1 MPRNRND
8 RKQANEMIEK
18 AYHDRDGQIWIDGEF
33 VDWRES
39 KVHVLTHSLHYGSA
53 VFEGNRAYEGQV
65 FRLEDH
71 TQRLIN
77 SAKYMGYE
85 IPFSSDQIN
94 AACKET
100 LAKSGLGD
108 AYMRPFAWRGSDM
121 MGVASKNN
129 KIHLGVACWH
139 WGSYFEDKMKGIR
152 MCIAD
157 WKRPAPDTIPCKSK
171 GAGLYMICT
180 LSKDAAQAKGFDDA
194 LMFDYRGRVAECTGA
209 HIFLIRGHE
218 LHTPTNDILLE
229 GITHDTVVKL
239 AKKRGYKVYKR
250 DIYPAE
256 LDHFDECFVVGTAAE
271 VTPVREIQGIKYTPG
286 EVCHALASDYDQ
298 LVRGKISI

>member
-1 MPRNRND
+1 
-8 RKQANEMIEK
+8 MIEK

-39 KVHVLTHSLHYGSA
+39 KIHVLTHSLHYGSA

-71 TQRLIN
+71 TKRLIN
-77 SAKYMGYE
+77 SAHFMGYE
-85 IPFSSDQIN
+85 IPFTAEQIN
-94 AACKET
+94 DACKET

-129 KIHLGVACWH
+129 RIHLGVACWH

-152 MCIAD
+152 MCISD

-180 LSKDAAQAKGFDDA
+180 LSKDAAQAKGYDDA
-194 LMFDYRGRVAECTGA
+194 LMYDYRGRVAECTGA
-209 HIFLIRGHE
+209 HIFLIRGNE
-218 LHTPTNDILLE
+218 LHTPTNDILLD

-239 AKKRGYKVYKR
+239 AEKRGYKVFER

-256 LDHFDECFVVGTAAE
+256 LKHFNECFVVGTAAE
-271 VTPVREIQGIKYTPG
+271 VTPVREIQGIHYKPG

-298 LVRGKISI
+298 LVRGKITI

>member
-1 MPRNRND
+1 
-8 RKQANEMIEK
+8 MIEK

-71 TQRLIN
+71 TQRLIK
-77 SAKYMGYE
+77 SANYMGYE
-85 IPFSSDQIN
+85 IPYTADQIN

-129 KIHLGVACWH
+129 RIHLGVACWH
-139 WGSYFEDKMKGIR
+139 WGNYFEDKMKGIR
-152 MCIAD
+152 LSIAD

-180 LSKDAAQAKGFDDA
+180 LSKDAAQAKGYDDA
-194 LMFDYRGRVAECTGA
+194 LMYDYKGRVAECTGA
-209 HIFLIRGHE
+209 HIFLIRGNE

-229 GITHDTVVKL
+229 GITHDSVVKL
-239 AKKRGYKVYKR
+239 AEKRGYKVFKR

-298 LVRGKISI
+298 LVRGKLSI

>member
-1 MPRNRND
+1 
-8 RKQANEMIEK
+8 MIEK

-71 TQRLIN
+71 TQRLIK
-77 SAKYMGYE
+77 SANYMGYE
-85 IPFSSDQIN
+85 IPYTADQIN

-129 KIHLGVACWH
+129 RIHLGVACWH
-139 WGSYFEDKMKGIR
+139 WGNYFEDKMKGIR
-152 MCIAD
+152 LCIAD
-157 WKRPAPDTIPCKSK
+157 WKRPSPDTIPCKSK

-180 LSKDAAQAKGFDDA
+180 LSKDAAQAKGYDDA
-194 LMFDYRGRVAECTGA
+194 LMYDYKGRVAECTGA
-209 HIFLIRGHE
+209 HIFLIRGNE

-229 GITHDTVVKL
+229 GITHDSVVKL
-239 AKKRGYKVYKR
+239 AEKRGYKVFKR

-298 LVRGKISI
+298 LVRGKLSI

>member
-1 MPRNRND
+1 
-8 RKQANEMIEK
+8 MIEK

-71 TQRLIN
+71 TLRLQN
-77 SAKYMGYE
+77 SAKVMGYE
-85 IPFSSDQIN
+85 IPYTAEQIN
-94 AACKET
+94 DACKET

-129 KIHLGVACWH
+129 RIHLGVACWH

-152 MCIAD
+152 LCISD
-157 WKRPAPDTIPCKSK
+157 WKRPAPDTIPCKAK

-180 LSKDAAQAKGFDDA
+180 LSKDAAQAKGYDDA
-194 LMFDYRGRVAECTGA
+194 LMYDYKGRVAECTGA
-209 HIFLIRGHE
+209 HIFLIRGNE
-218 LHTPTNDILLE
+218 LHTPSNDILLD

-239 AKKRGYKVYKR
+239 AQKRGYKVFKR

-256 LDHFDECFVVGTAAE
+256 LAHFEECFVVGTAAE
-271 VTPVREIQGIKYTPG
+271 VTPVREIQGITYTPG